1 MKYKVQIKNIFKSKN
16 TEDIKKNVTRKT
28 EKVINEKLRQ
38 QLMKMLDCTGGK
50 SDDTGWNILPSFN

>member
-1 MKYKVQIKNIFKSKN
+1 MKYKVQIKKIFKSKN

-38 QLMKMLDCTGGK
+38 QLMK
-50 SDDTGWNILPSFN
+50 NA

>member
-1 MKYKVQIKNIFKSKN
+1 MKYKVHIKNIFKSKN

-38 QLMKMLDCTGGK
+38 QLMK
-50 SDDTGWNILPSFN
+50 NA

>member
-16 TEDIKKNVTRKT
+16 TEDIKKNATRKT

-38 QLMKMLDCTGGK
+38 QLMK
-50 SDDTGWNILPSFN
+50 NA